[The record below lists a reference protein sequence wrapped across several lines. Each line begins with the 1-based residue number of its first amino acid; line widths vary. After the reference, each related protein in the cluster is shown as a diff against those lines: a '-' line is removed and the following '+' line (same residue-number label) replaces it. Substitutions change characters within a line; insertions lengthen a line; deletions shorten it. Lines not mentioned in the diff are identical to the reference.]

1 MSLAGSQIREVQGS
15 LEDARGKAMSVAAET
30 HREISPVRVFQQ
42 GERLMVSSVLPV
54 KVLLRILRYNS
65 AEKRTTASKA
75 LSAINRPVDPKH
87 VNSIASYLSKALE
100 QGEPFII
107 PPMTLNSSTG
117 DLQIYV
123 PEGNSNSN
131 SGYAVFPDET
141 SIYITDGQHRFLGL
155 QKVEEET
162 RGTPQGSVLMNTG
175 VAFMMTIEADT
186 NQVHQDFADAGKTKA
201 LPPSL
206 LAIYDTRQ
214 PANRAVME
222 MIEQVPLLNGRVDAT
237 STSVSRSS
245 PFIFLVNQVRQFVK
259 HSLTGSPG
267 VTETNFEKQAV
278 AAMTN
283 LESRERWLRSRVAFL
298 KVATEIVP
306 DWDEVS
312 RLSPPGGADA
322 ATVLQQTKEIKQRQ
336 NVPLNGA
343 FLTTLGLLSYTLLR
357 DFTSSDLDESEI
369 MESLRSTL
377 RPLGGIDWSRHGPLW
392 DGNIVTGGKIR
403 TQAPA
408 VRAASSRMLELLN
421 TPSNTNNSN

>member
-1 MSLAGSQIREVQGS
+1 MSQFGKPIIEVPGS
-15 LEDARGKAMSVAAET
+15 LEDARNRATSVAVET
-30 HREISPVRVFQQ
+30 HREISPVRVFKQ
-42 GERLMVSSVLPV
+42 GQRLMVSSVLPV

-65 AEKRTTASKA
+65 AEKKTTANKA
-75 LSAINRPVDPKH
+75 LSATNRPVDPKH
-87 VNSIASYLSKALE
+87 VNAISNYLSKALE
-100 QGEPFII
+100 QDEPFII
-107 PPMTLNSSTG
+107 PPMTLNSTG

-123 PEGNSNSN
+123 PEGDSASN

-162 RGTPQGSVLMNTG
+162 RGTSQGSILVNTG
-175 VAFMMTIEADT
+175 VAFMMTVEADT

-214 PANRAVME
+214 PANRAVMDI
-222 MIEQVPLLNGRVDAT
+222 IEQVPLLNGRVDAT
-237 STSVSRSS
+237 STSVSKSS

-259 HSLTGSPG
+259 HSLTGSTG
-267 VTETNFEKQAV
+267 VTEINFEKQAV
-278 AAMTN
+278 DAMTN
-283 LESRERWLRSRVAFL
+283 PESRERWIRSRVAFL
-298 KVATEIVP
+298 KVMTKIVP
-306 DWDEVS
+306 DWNEVS
-312 RLSPPGGADA
+312 RLSPPGGVDA

-343 FLTTLGLLSYTLLR
+343 FLTTLGILSYTVLR
-357 DFTSSDLDESEI
+357 DFTSADLEESEI
-369 MESLRSTL
+369 MERLRDIL
-377 RPLGGIDWSRHGPLW
+377 NPLSGIDWSRNGALW

-408 VRAASSRMLELLN
+408 VRAASSKMLELLN
-421 TPSNTNNSN
+421 LLHE